1 MRVYCIALRIHIDY
15 YNYYTY
21 WASQLQPIYWNINE
35 LKAYIYQLCM
45 CKVCGISTCTHCAT
59 VQYYVL
65 AHLLKSQ

>member
-35 LKAYIYQLCM
+35 LKAHIP
-45 CKVCGISTCTHCAT
+45 T
-59 VQYYVL
+59 VHV
-65 AHLLKSQ
+65 